1 MQLKTSPGMAVAAA
15 AAVLFGTGLV
25 ATAFAAS
32 EAKIQC
38 TGVNACKGQSAC
50 KGANNACKGQ
60 NSCKGKGFL
69 EMTKEECAD
78 AQQRARAILQP
89 GEGR

>member
-1 MQLKTSPGMAVAAA
+1 MLFKNTSGATVAAA
-15 AAVLFGTGLV
+15 AAVLF
-25 ATAFAAS
+25 ATAFSGTTFAS
-32 EAKIQC
+32 DEAKIHC

-69 EMTKEECAD
+69 EMTAKECAD
-78 AQQRARAILQP
+78 AQKQARAILQ
-89 GEGR
+89 GRE